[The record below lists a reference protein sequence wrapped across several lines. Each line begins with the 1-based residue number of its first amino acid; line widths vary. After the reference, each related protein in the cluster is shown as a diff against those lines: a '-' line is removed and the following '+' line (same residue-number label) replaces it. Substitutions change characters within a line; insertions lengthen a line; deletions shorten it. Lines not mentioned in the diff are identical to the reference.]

1 MSIYGDL
8 EGALAYHAAR
18 GNAAWSADGVTDE
31 QRTAALTRASSWVDG
46 YRSRFPGRKAGGRA
60 QEREWPRV
68 GASDAEDNEIAD
80 DEIPVEI
87 EQATYE
93 AALRELVEPG
103 SLSPDLERGG
113 AVKRLKAGSVEIE
126 YADSA
131 SLTTTFTAIQSILE
145 SILTPASGATVDL
158 LRV

>member
-1 MSIYGDL
+1 MPIYGDL
-8 EGALAYHAAR
+8 EGAQAYHEAR
-18 GNAAWSADGVTDE
+18 GNSAWLAVGVTDE
-31 QRTAALTRASSWVDG
+31 LHTAALTRATSWVDG
-46 YRSRFPGRKAGGRA
+46 YRSRFPGRKVEGRS
-60 QEREWPRV
+60 QELEWPRI
-68 GASDAEDNEIAD
+68 DAVDADGEDIAD

-113 AVKRLKAGSVEIE
+113 AVKRLKAGSVELE
-126 YADSA
+126 YADGA
-131 SLTTTFTAIQSILE
+131 SVSTSFTAIENLLE
-145 SILTPASGATVDL
+145 AILTPASGATVDL

>member
-8 EGALAYHAAR
+8 EGALAYHQAR
-18 GNAAWSADGVTDE
+18 GNVAWSADSVTDT
-31 QRTAALTRASSWVDG
+31 QRAAALTRATSWVDS
-46 YRSRFPGRKAGGRA
+46 YRSRLPGRKADGRG
-60 QEREWPRV
+60 QELEWPRV
-68 GASDAEDNEIAD
+68 GAADAEGNEIAE
-80 DEIPVEI
+80 DEIPIEV

-103 SLSPDLERGG
+103 SLFPDLERGG
-113 AVKRLKAGSVEIE
+113 AVKRLKAGSVEVE

-131 SLTTTFTAIQSILE
+131 SLTTTFTAIEAILE
-145 SILTPASGATVDL
+145 AILTPASGATVDL